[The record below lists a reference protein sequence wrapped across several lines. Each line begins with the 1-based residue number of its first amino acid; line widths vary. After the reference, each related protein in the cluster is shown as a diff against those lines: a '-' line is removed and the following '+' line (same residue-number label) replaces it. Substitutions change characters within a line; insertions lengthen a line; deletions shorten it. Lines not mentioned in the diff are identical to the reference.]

1 MQTHV
6 SRHTGNQYNAS
17 SALGDH
23 MSGSFTRSE
32 ESTVNVDVVET
43 LYPVEGVT
51 VESNSKV
58 SIISPTY
65 TGVTL
70 VVKTQSTAS
79 HEA

>member
-1 MQTHV
+1 
-6 SRHTGNQYNAS
+6 
-17 SALGDH
+17 

-58 SIISPTY
+58 SIISPTC
-65 TGVTL
+65 TGVTW

>member
-23 MSGSFTRSE
+23 MPGSFTRSE

-43 LYPVEGVT
+43 LYPVEGVARSERGEREEHQYRWDDRRAT
-51 VESNSKV
+51 VTHSK
-58 SIISPTY
+58 
-65 TGVTL
+65 
-70 VVKTQSTAS
+70 A
-79 HEA
+79 E